1 MELNP
6 KDERPLTAR
15 FTSPRDLTLVAPD
28 GSRCQIFKAG
38 ETVQVHRDL
47 FGEAINHG
55 MVPADPD
62 DLSPPK
68 PVENQ
73 TQEVAVKDGLVEAC
87 KVLIARGNPG
97 DFTIPGFPRAAS
109 AKKLVDFDFTTRDLK
124 EAFAEAMHEV
134 EQDGDDSTEH
144 SE

>member
-1 MELNP
+1 MELNKP
-6 KDERPLTAR
+6 DERPLTAK

-38 ETVQVHRDL
+38 ETVPVHRDL

-73 TQEVAVKDGLVEAC
+73 TEEVTVKEGLIEAC

-109 AKKLVDFDFTTRDLK
+109 AKKLVDFDFTTKDLK

-134 EQDGDDSTEH
+134 EQDGNDSTEH